1 MIHHTT
7 KELSQTI
14 LNIRAALFVNDFKE
28 ARRHLGTM
36 KGIQAR
42 LRFAMECEEE
52 RLEKLKSKYSWE
64 IQESNL
70 RRRLREYH
78 PDGSHTYENQ

>member
-7 KELSQTI
+7 TELLQTVI
-14 LNIRAALFVNDFKE
+14 NIRVALYMNDFKE
-28 ARRHLGTM
+28 ARRHLRVI

-52 RLEKLKSKYSWE
+52 RLEKLKARYS
-64 IQESNL
+64 QEVQDSNL
-70 RRRLREYH
+70 RRALCKLDSSKR
-78 PDGSHTYENQ
+78 